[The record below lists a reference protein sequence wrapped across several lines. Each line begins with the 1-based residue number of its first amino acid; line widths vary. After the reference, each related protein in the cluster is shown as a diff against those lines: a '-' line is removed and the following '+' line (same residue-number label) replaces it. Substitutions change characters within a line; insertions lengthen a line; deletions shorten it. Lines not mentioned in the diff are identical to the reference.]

1 MVEHGDLL
9 SELKQVQEGLL
20 GGFERELITPNTL
33 LITGSGVR
41 VPHHP
46 LTTVSPRIHT
56 EILMKPSEI
65 QFAQNLQ
72 ALSVPQCRRI
82 VEALIEDSQTLKELS
97 KLCKL
102 SPASIDKHLEIL
114 IKAEL
119 VKVRTVGGVKKSYL
133 QISKLKPTLAW
144 FSHLNN

>member
-1 MVEHGDLL
+1 
-9 SELKQVQEGLL
+9 
-20 GGFERELITPNTL
+20 
-33 LITGSGVR
+33 
-41 VPHHP
+41 
-46 LTTVSPRIHT
+46 
-56 EILMKPSEI
+56 MKPSEI

-133 QISKLKPTLAW
+133 QLSKLKPTLAW
-144 FSHLNN
+144 FSNLNS